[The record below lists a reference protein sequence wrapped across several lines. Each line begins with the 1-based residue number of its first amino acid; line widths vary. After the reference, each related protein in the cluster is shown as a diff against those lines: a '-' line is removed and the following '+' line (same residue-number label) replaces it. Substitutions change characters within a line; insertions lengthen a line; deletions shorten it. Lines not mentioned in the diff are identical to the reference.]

1 MEPKRL
7 LFARVHLLRFAK
19 NATKCVAYCVS
30 SVQPFLRLRKTPVH
44 TFSKIDLLDSFRETY
59 ALRDYV
65 CGGIRRKKNEG
76 CSMPLV
82 EKRMAYNGI
91 HKKSR

>member
-1 MEPKRL
+1 MGPKRL

-19 NATKCVAYCVS
+19 NAMKCTAYCAS
-30 SVQPFLRLRKTPVH
+30 SVQPFLRLRKTPGH

-65 CGGIRRKKNEG
+65 CGGIRRKNEG

-82 EKRMAYNGI
+82 EKRMAYNGTRQ
-91 HKKSR
+91 KSR

>member
-1 MEPKRL
+1 MGPKRL

-19 NATKCVAYCVS
+19 NATKCAAYCVS
-30 SVQPFLRLRKTPVH
+30 SVQPFLGFVKPQVTRSRK
-44 TFSKIDLLDSFRETY
+44 IGLLDSFRETY

-65 CGGIRRKKNEG
+65 CGGIRRKNEG

-82 EKRMAYNGI
+82 EKRMAYNGT

>member
-1 MEPKRL
+1 MGPKRL

-19 NATKCVAYCVS
+19 KNATKCAAYCAS

-65 CGGIRRKKNEG
+65 CGGIRRKNEG

-82 EKRMAYNGI
+82 EKRMAYNGT